1 MAEDFVVKKVLI
13 VEDNPV
19 NQKVMQKLVKIFGHD
34 SLVIDDGFKVIEIA
48 KSYQPDLILMD
59 IQLVGISGI
68 EVTKNIKKDEELKSI
83 PVVAVTASATTED
96 REKIVRES
104 KCDDYLAKPF
114 SPKELAAM
122 MSQYFEVKKVDL

>member
-1 MAEDFVVKKVLI
+1 MTENFIVKKIMI

-34 SLVIDDGFKVIEIA
+34 SLVVDDGFKVVETA

-68 EVTKNIKKDEELKSI
+68 EVTRNVKEDPELKSI
-83 PVVAVTASATTED
+83 PVIAVTASATTED

-104 KCDDYLAKPF
+104 KCNDYLAKPF
-114 SPKELAAM
+114 APKELSNV
-122 MSQYFEVKKVDL
+122 MSQFFAVKDVEF